1 MPAGNLTPNLHVSGG
16 GEVVIPMQRVDD
28 PYTNI
33 SDVSFTH
40 SSSHLLMEAYPFH
53 FVSWRC
59 LLCVSFFLLVCVMW
73 CFFSLLCIWFVFRI
87 NSIAYIISDVSFI
100 VFMCC
105 FISFQNS
112 CVCVSFFL
120 LVCFFSVC
128 LWFIVVFLFITLC
141 RFTFRVHSIAYS
153 FQMCVVCCS
162 VSFQMF
168 HIHLCC
174 SVSFQMCIPIYFIFI
189 LGRYYCPQKH
199 HQQFV
204 HKVNTSNRK
213 NQESSFLSQFHFN
226 QHRRRCSDDCTIILE
241 RSAL

>member
-141 RFTFRVHSIAYS
+141 IDLRFVFILL
-153 FQMCVVCCS
+153 
-162 VSFQMF
+162 
-168 HIHLCC
+168 HIHFRCVLCVAPFHFRC
-174 SVSFQMCIPIYFIFI
+174 FIFI
-189 LGRYYCPQKH
+189 CVAP
-199 HQQFV
+199 
-204 HKVNTSNRK
+204 
-213 NQESSFLSQFHFN
+213 FHFRCVFHSISYSFSGVTIV
-226 QHRRRCSDDCTIILE
+226 HRSITNNLYTKSTHQIEKIKNRHFPVNFTSINTGEDAAMIVRLF
-241 RSAL
+241 